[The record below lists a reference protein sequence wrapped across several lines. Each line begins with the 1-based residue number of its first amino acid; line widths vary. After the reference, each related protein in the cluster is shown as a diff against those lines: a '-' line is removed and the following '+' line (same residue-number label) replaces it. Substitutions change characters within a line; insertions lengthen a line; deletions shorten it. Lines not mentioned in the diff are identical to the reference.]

1 MNRHPDPFIRIM
13 RAVAWTQVI
22 AATLMLLANAAQADY
37 TARHGDQMATNDVYA
52 YRTLTTPG
60 TYEFSFQVSVNDSAG
75 IFKDTDTRLRCWL
88 EVDGVREVYL
98 GATTVGEWANY
109 SASENHTQ
117 VGNLAGTVRL
127 YAEDHVMLTCRT
139 GYVWG
144 VTVETARL
152 YKTRLR

>member
-1 MNRHPDPFIRIM
+1 MSRHPDPYIRIM

-37 TARHGDQMATNDVYA
+37 TAQRGDNMQTNDVYA
-52 YRTLTTPG
+52 YRTLTAPG
-60 TYEFSFQVSVNDSAG
+60 AYEFTFQVSVNDNAG

-88 EVDGVREVYL
+88 EVDGEREVYL

-109 SASENHTQ
+109 SASENYTQ
-117 VGNLAGTVRL
+117 VGNLAGAIRL
-127 YAEDHVMLTCRT
+127 RAEDYVMLTCRT
-139 GYVWG
+139 GYIWG
-144 VTVETARL
+144 VMVETARL